1 MQKRS
6 RKSSVSMSTI
16 LPHRQHLRA
25 RSDLVDITG
34 SIGPTLV
41 GKQIVLG
48 VTGSLAAYKAVAL
61 LRALLREGATVH
73 VVMTHSAMKFVTPLT
88 FEVLS
93 GHPVSTDVFEAHQ
106 EMKHLSWPEQA
117 DAIVIAPATAN
128 CHAKSAL
135 GLGDDLLS
143 TMLLTAQCPL
153 IMEPAMDGG
162 MWTHPSVRGHVET
175 LRARGTIV
183 VDPEEGPLA
192 SGRIGQG
199 RLAEEG
205 TILQAIQKALAPRRD
220 WEEHRLLVSA
230 GPTQEPIDPVR
241 FISNRS
247 SGKMGY
253 AIAEAAQARG
263 AQVVLVTG
271 PTGIPIPKGVEVL
284 PVTTAEEMMKALSTR
299 LAWSTAVIMAA
310 AVADFR
316 PKHSVSKK
324 ISKQGQT
331 EQTLNLERTTD
342 ILASLS
348 AQRTTQLIVGFA
360 AETHNLIA
368 HAKDKLTAKGLDLIV
383 ANDVTTEGAGFGS
396 DQNAATLIDRLG
408 GIIELP
414 LMQKR
419 ALADAILNQAQ
430 VLLRARQ
437 SNHIP
442 TPVVRGH

>member
-1 MQKRS
+1 
-6 RKSSVSMSTI
+6 
-16 LPHRQHLRA
+16 
-25 RSDLVDITG
+25 LVKISG
-34 SIGPTLV
+34 SIGPTLI

-48 VTGSLAAYKAVAL
+48 VTGSIAAYKAVAL

-73 VVMTHSAMKFVTPLT
+73 VVMTQSATKFVTPLT

-93 GHPVSTDVFEAHQ
+93 GHPVSADLFEAHQ
-106 EMKHLSWPEQA
+106 EMKHLSLPEQA

-128 CHAKSAL
+128 CLAKSAL

-153 IMEPAMDGG
+153 IVAPAMDGG
-162 MWTHPSVRGHVET
+162 MWTHPSVTAHVAT

-183 VDPEEGPLA
+183 VNPEIGPLA

-205 TILQAIQKALAPRRD
+205 TILEAIQAALAPRRD
-220 WEEHRLLVSA
+220 WQGHRILVSA

-271 PTGIPIPKGVEVL
+271 PTAIPTPKGIEV
-284 PVTTAEEMMKALSTR
+284 VSVVTAEEMTKALSAR
-299 LAWSTAVIMAA
+299 LAWSTTVIMAA

-316 PKHSVSKK
+316 PAHPAMQK
-324 ISKQGQT
+324 IKKQGRAAGQT
-331 EQTLNLERTTD
+331 IDLERTSD

-348 AQRTTQLIVGFA
+348 ARRTTQLMVGFA
-360 AETHNLIA
+360 AETDDVANNAQKKMSAKNL
-368 HAKDKLTAKGLDLIV
+368 DMVV
-383 ANDVTTEGAGFGS
+383 ANDVSREESGFDS
-396 DQNAATLIDRLG
+396 DSNAVT
-408 GIIELP
+408 
-414 LMQKR
+414 
-419 ALADAILNQAQ
+419 IL
-430 VLLRARQ
+430 
-437 SNHIP
+437 
-442 TPVVRGH
+442 VRGHDGPIDVPLSSKLEVANRILDEVAKLRRRTTSAMSVEHSKQ